1 MLIVVK
7 LNRSIILY
15 YAQSKIACVPFAQS
29 RKRNQKR
36 FGGSPS
42 VLPVTDSWAKL
53 KDCPVGR
60 F

>member
-29 RKRNQKR
+29 RKRTKTLWR
-36 FGGSPS
+36 LAS